1 MWKCTPIRA
10 AAAACMVAAA
20 LSTVGAL
27 RSVPATAAVA
37 CDLTG
42 QWRSTIGVLDL
53 IYAPYRAAMSA
64 GGLVRPT
71 VGTEGPAPEPV
82 TADGA
87 VNGTFQTE
95 SGLGRLDGL
104 VDDGRIDVK
113 WAQPESFDPPADA
126 GDGYFEVSEDCDQL
140 AGQFRGGFE
149 GPYTGSWKAR
159 RVRAAADGGDP
170 DAQMRVAAEL
180 DERLVAAAALR
191 ATLPEDTFD
200 VAALA
205 EALGPDMDTVYTFV
219 RDRIGYDPYAGVLRG
234 ARGTLIARA
243 GNAADQSLL
252 LVELLRAHGFEARL
266 AAGTLDDVVAAHLL
280 FAAGLGAGAGVALV
294 ERADDAL
301 LAALGTDRATVDARG
316 EARLALERALAQ
328 SIDKDTATESQQLAA
343 LLGVADASLEID
355 PATRRAA
362 LMAAARDH
370 VWVEVARDGDWVA
383 LDPTFPEAGPGTT
396 FATATATMDDLP
408 AEMHHVVRFVVTI
421 ERGDG
426 ASLSTDRV
434 GGWEVRVRD
443 IMDVGMPSFR
453 LLNVTMDE
461 PAGAARGWSADQ
473 LRTAVTTMTEEW
485 LESGSTFHPVLLLSN
500 GEVQVGTGFDLQGR
514 LISDDWQLR
523 LANDAAAAIGEG
535 FAGPTQVLDNLFGGG
550 TTAPAPEPAL
560 TAQWIEYQIAG
571 PGRETIAYRRAVFD
585 RIGPANRAAGVA
597 TSAAGALGDDAVRLA
612 LSTVHDIVVTGG
624 PISAPFAIDVMAS
637 AFQANRPLLENL
649 LDLRFGRKTFD
660 PSIFSGA
667 VRYPKELLSFI
678 MLKQGIARGA
688 SQAHGLPFIQTA
700 PHIAVFQRAFVARG
714 ERDYGASRRFDIVQA
729 SYEPVPGETTAAS
742 LVAALQRAYG
752 IGITTLER
760 DLIPVVLGEECPQ
773 CAIQQAVSATSV
785 MQQARAAQVP
795 IRLLTTATTREDLDS
810 LRLDADVRAAL
821 AQSLD
826 AGYWIA
832 VPERRVTLAGQDTIG
847 WWRMEPR
854 SLSENSDLARRG
866 YRSVIR

>member
-1 MWKCTPIRA
+1 M
-10 AAAACMVAAA
+10 
-20 LSTVGAL
+20 
-27 RSVPATAAVA
+27 
-37 CDLTG
+37 
-42 QWRSTIGVLDL
+42 
-53 IYAPYRAAMSA
+53 
-64 GGLVRPT
+64 
-71 VGTEGPAPEPV
+71 
-82 TADGA
+82 
-87 VNGTFQTE
+87 
-95 SGLGRLDGL
+95 
-104 VDDGRIDVK
+104 K

-180 DERLVAAAALR
+180 DERLAAAAALR

-500 GEVQVGTGFDLQGR
+500 GEVQVGTGFDLQAGSYRTIGSCGLRTMRPRPSAKASPGR
-514 LISDDWQLR
+514 PKCSTTSS
-523 LANDAAAAIGEG
+523 AAAR
-535 FAGPTQVLDNLFGGG
+535 PRRR
-550 TTAPAPEPAL
+550 PEPAL

-597 TSAAGALGDDAVRLA
+597 TSGGGALGDDAVRLA
-612 LSTVHDIVVTGG
+612 LSTVHDIVVTAGRSRH
-624 PISAPFAIDVMAS
+624 PSPSTSWPRRSRRTARFSRTCSTCAS
-637 AFQANRPLLENL
+637 A
-649 LDLRFGRKTFD
+649 
-660 PSIFSGA
+660 
-667 VRYPKELLSFI
+667 
-678 MLKQGIARGA
+678 ARR
-688 SQAHGLPFIQTA
+688 STRQSSRA
-700 PHIAVFQRAFVARG
+700 P
-714 ERDYGASRRFDIVQA
+714 
-729 SYEPVPGETTAAS
+729 
-742 LVAALQRAYG
+742 
-752 IGITTLER
+752 
-760 DLIPVVLGEECPQ
+760 
-773 CAIQQAVSATSV
+773 CAT
-785 MQQARAAQVP
+785 
-795 IRLLTTATTREDLDS
+795 
-810 LRLDADVRAAL
+810 
-821 AQSLD
+821 
-826 AGYWIA
+826 
-832 VPERRVTLAGQDTIG
+832 
-847 WWRMEPR
+847 PR
-854 SLSENSDLARRG
+854 SCSAS
-866 YRSVIR
+866 SC